1 MRKLLKQV
9 TVVALMAGM
18 SYAIPAQAQ
27 VQVGEE
33 APDFT
38 LTDVL
43 GNEHSLSDFH
53 GQFVVLEW
61 VNHGCPFVRK
71 FYNAGEMQ
79 RLQEKYTE
87 QGVVWL
93 AICSSRSGEQGYYS
107 PEDAA
112 RISEEKG
119 AKHTA
124 YLYDEPGDVG
134 RLYGAR
140 VTPHMY
146 VINPDGI
153 LIYQGAID
161 SIRSANPADI
171 ERAENYVVSAL
182 TQAMAGEEVA
192 TPVTTPYGC
201 TVKY

>member
-1 MRKLLKQV
+1 MSNILTK
-9 TVVALMAGM
+9 VVAVTLLAGCT
-18 SYAIPAQAQ
+18 YAVKAGAEAVI
-27 VQVGEE
+27 GEK

-43 GNEHSLSDFH
+43 GNEHTLSDYE
-53 GQFVVLEW
+53 GQYVVLEW
-61 VNHGCPFVRK
+61 INHGCPFVVK
-71 FYNAGEMQ
+71 FYDAGEMQ

-93 AICSSRSGEQGYYS
+93 AICSSKPGSQGYYT

-112 RISEEKG
+112 RVSEEKG
-119 AKHTA
+119 ANHTA
-124 YLYDEPGDVG
+124 YLYDAPGDVG
-134 RLYGAR
+134 RLYGAQ

-146 VINPDGI
+146 VIDPDGI

-161 SIRSANPADI
+161 SIRSANQADI

-182 TQAMAGEEVA
+182 TQSMAGEEVA
-192 TPVTTPYGC
+192 TPVTRPYGC